1 MKKNTSIFQRFSSMI
16 FAAILLLASQNSE
29 AQVKM
34 TCISGTNMNSLYGE
48 GCEKLVDGQ
57 AGTKWC
63 QVFSSSNT
71 PYVIFRVAEALV
83 PKDYYLTTAGDASRF
98 PERNWRTWY
107 IYGANFEND
116 EEATKDANSWVLVDQ
131 KMNVGTDM
139 LPAKSLTMADFTC
152 SENNTTAYKY
162 YKIEVKAIMTL
173 KEGDYM
179 QMAEFSFGSSEQSET
194 FSFKALSTSTYDGD
208 VEHNEG
214 ASSLVDGISTTKWVF
229 NQLPSWMIFKA
240 NNPLAPTFYSMITGN
255 DTHQYP
261 GRNWRDWQIFGGNF
275 ANDADAT
282 PDADGWVLIDSK
294 KDIGTDILPPE
305 NFKEVI
311 LDVSE
316 GVSTAYKYFKVN
328 VTANMGQTYSQ
339 MSELTL
345 GTHNDFE
352 AKKKEYLD
360 DYNAYDL
367 SVTAYKPYKDAY
379 TQAVA
384 SLQAAKNCA
393 EVRDAMNVLE
403 AAKADITRSALS
415 YQSYVNAVSIARG
428 FYENGQLNSEGLKV
442 IGDYLNTNAGPSSL
456 YPNGTFPYIMEQ
468 QTLDDDAMNDETAF
482 LGVLIE
488 RYANNLTE
496 GAIETTYQVL
506 DATEGY
512 ASTEDASALFDG
524 DSSTKWCHNHK
535 GGLSY
540 VVFKAEEPITP
551 SYYRLVTANDTKSFP
566 GRNWK
571 TYKIYGANFSDPEQA
586 TREADGWVLIDDKKD
601 VGKDQI
607 PADNFAEAYL
617 YLSKPSNTPYE
628 YFKIEITESVSGSI
642 MQMSEFSFANNANL
656 FMLRQEYYDEY
667 ADYELTDIIA
677 QQALIDQYTRSLES
691 MLQCTTITHLLSLR
705 NTLTTLQTD
714 IEKSAERYAE
724 YEAYIEDIIYEYL
737 DDIRS
742 ADPTMAAYFD
752 YNQETEPGET
762 FTLGSY
768 AYIMNHREP
777 STTQLASEI
786 NFWKNY
792 IAALSKGGF
801 VVITGNGAWNSNE
814 NWAKLV
820 DRDPETKWGTD
831 IPDRGAYVIFKSI
844 KAIQPAFFSL
854 TTADDTKKYYGRN
867 WADWKIYGGNFS
879 ENALATRDAQGWE
892 LMDSHEAVGDDV
904 LPAENKRTVYFDFS
918 ESVEKEYKYFLVEVT
933 KAFDGIQMQMA
944 EMAFGTKEDFER
956 LRDEYC
962 DAALEFD
969 LDVVAEKSLLDEYE
983 LQIITMAESQDMV
996 TLARNY
1002 NLIGSLQESI
1012 KESMLAYASYSEAAD
1027 EIKEYVASNDLETC
1041 EALSKLMSYLTGNVK
1056 PGDVFPNGSFQYIY
1070 ETGGLNRDEILEE
1083 TSYMKELWVA
1093 AMKQSYT
1100 PGTNITPLLTNAD
1113 FAEGTYLEG
1122 NTIVSFKGWEGTGYT
1137 FGRNDA
1143 GVPAAENARQQC
1155 DIHQTITG
1163 LKNGI
1168 YELRMNAVCRPC
1180 GDVLSTNYAAQIYAN
1195 DNVVY
1200 VQSAIEDM
1208 IPVEEAVDGVNC
1220 HITGVYRDKAILD
1233 EATGDTIGFV
1243 PWGVAGSA
1251 CAFSAGRYENVICAN
1266 VTDGTLTIGIKD
1278 PGTTFPDD
1286 DWMAFGNTQL
1296 IYHGTLDSSD
1306 FIVGIN
1312 DALGCCKERA
1322 FSLIQWESSLDGREY
1337 KQKPNYAQEDRKTL
1351 EHIVLSPSILSLRSP
1366 KEMYEMVEELSGIF
1380 KRIYET
1386 KPAYIT
1392 LFESEQKVYDKWG
1405 SRYSIMDKDEAK
1417 AFDVT
1422 VESIETGLLDGKY
1435 SAAEALQEKADLF
1448 TRYPDYLER
1457 SEQLDQS
1464 SAVMANETAP
1474 FEYDITIN
1482 GTMPFVTLSGLYEDL
1497 AEDRTVLTFEYSAP
1511 ETLKDGSIYT
1521 DTDITHLITYD
1532 DLTATSD
1539 WKKVYLDFS
1548 TPRSEWGWGDASSAI
1563 RWAMT
1568 TASSQQL
1575 KARHFL
1581 MITPAQM
1588 QAEGGSFYGTGIET
1602 IQESESTF
1610 QRNGIYDLM
1619 GRKVG
1624 NAQKV
1629 NGQWSIDKLP
1639 KGIYIM
1645 NGKKVAIK

>member
-1 MKKNTSIFQRFSSMI
+1 MKTNTSILQRFYGI
-16 FAAILLLASQNSE
+16 LFAAILLMAGSNAE
-29 AQVKM
+29 AQIKL
-34 TCISGTNMNSLYGE
+34 TCIDGTNMNSLYGE

-57 AGTKWC
+57 PGTKWC
-63 QVFSSSNT
+63 QVFSGSNT
-71 PYVIFRVAEALV
+71 PYVIFRASEALV
-83 PKDYYLTTAGDASRF
+83 PKNYYLLTAGDANRF

-116 EEATKDANSWVLVDQ
+116 DEATKDANGWVLVDQ
-131 KMNVGTDM
+131 KLNVGTDM

-152 SENNTTAYKY
+152 SEDNTTAYKY

-173 KEGDYM
+173 KEGDHM

-194 FSFKALSTSTYDGD
+194 FSFTALSTSTYNGD

-214 ASSLVDGISTTKWVF
+214 AFALVDGISTTKWVF
-229 NQLPSWMIFKA
+229 NQLPSWMVFKS
-240 NNPLAPTFYSMITGN
+240 NSPLAPTFYSMVTGN
-255 DTHQYP
+255 DTQQYP
-261 GRNWRDWQIFGGNF
+261 GRNWRDWQIYGGNF
-275 ANDADAT
+275 ASDADAQA
-282 PDADGWVLIDSK
+282 DAEGWVLIDNK
-294 KDIGTDILPPE
+294 TDIGTDILPPD
-305 NFKEVI
+305 NYKEAI

-316 GVSTAYKYFKVN
+316 GVSTAFKYFKVV
-328 VTANMGQTYSQ
+328 VTTNMGQTYSQ

-345 GTHNDFE
+345 GTASDFE
-352 AKKKEYLD
+352 AKKKSYLD
-360 DYNAYDL
+360 DYKAYDL
-367 SVTAYKPYKDAY
+367 SITAYKPYKDAY
-379 TQAVA
+379 NEAVA
-384 SLQAAKNCA
+384 TLQAAANCA
-393 EVRDAMNVLE
+393 QIRDAMNTLE
-403 AAKADITRSALS
+403 EAKANITQSALV
-415 YQSYVNAVSIARG
+415 YQSYANSVSIARG
-428 FYENGQLNSEGLKV
+428 FYENGQLSGEGMKV
-442 IGDYLNTNAGPSSL
+442 IGDYLNTNAGPSSQ

-468 QTLDDDAMNDETAF
+468 QALSDDAINDETAF
-482 LGVLIE
+482 LGELIE
-488 RYANNLTE
+488 KYANNLTE

-571 TYKIYGANFSDPEQA
+571 TYKIYGGNFPDPDHA
-586 TREADGWVLIDDKKD
+586 TREADGWVLLDDKKD

-617 YLSKPSNTPYE
+617 YLSQPSNTPYE

-656 FMLRQEYYDEY
+656 FMLRQEYYEEF
-667 ADYELTDIIA
+667 ADFNLTDIIA
-677 QQALIDQYTRSLES
+677 QQALIDQYTKSLES
-691 MLQCTTITHLLSLR
+691 MLQCTTVTYLTALR
-705 NTLTTLQTD
+705 NTLTTLQGS

-724 YEAYIEDIIYEYL
+724 YETYIEDIIYEYL
-737 DDIRS
+737 DDLRS

-752 YNQETEPGET
+752 YNTETAPGET

-768 AYIMNHREP
+768 TYIMNHREP
-777 STTQLASEI
+777 SATQLANEI

-814 NWAKLV
+814 NWTKLV
-820 DRDPETKWGTD
+820 DRNPDTKWGTD
-831 IPDRGAYVIFKSI
+831 IPDGGAYIIFKTI
-844 KAIQPAFFSL
+844 KAIQPFFFSL
-854 TTADDTKKYYGRN
+854 TTGDDTKRYNGRN
-867 WADWKIYGGNFS
+867 WADWKIYGGNFA

-904 LPAENKRTVYFDFS
+904 LPAENKQTVYFAFS
-918 ESVEKEYKYFLVEVT
+918 EPVEKEYKYFLVEVT
-933 KAFDGIQMQMA
+933 KAFDGTQMQMA
-944 EMAFGTKEDFER
+944 EMAFGTKEDFEK
-956 LRDEYC
+956 LRDEFC
-962 DAALEFD
+962 DKALEFD

-983 LQIITMAESQDMV
+983 IQTLNLTECEDMV
-996 TLARNY
+996 ALAQNY
-1002 NLIGSLQESI
+1002 SLIGSLQDRVR
-1012 KESMLAYASYSEAAD
+1012 ESMQAYAAYKEAAD
-1027 EIKEYVASNDLETC
+1027 EIKEYVGSNTLETC
-1041 EALSKLMSYLTGNVK
+1041 EALDRLMAYLTGGEK
-1056 PGDVFPNGSFQYIY
+1056 PGDTFPNGSFNYVY
-1070 ETGGLNRDEILEE
+1070 ETGSLNRDEVLEE
-1083 TSYMKELWVA
+1083 TDYMKELWVA

-1100 PGTNITPLLTNAD
+1100 PGTEITPLVENAD
-1113 FAEGTYLEG
+1113 FAQGTYLEG
-1122 NTIVSFKGWEGTGYT
+1122 NTIVSFTGWEGTGYT

-1143 GVPAAENARQQC
+1143 GAFAAENARQQC

-1180 GDVLSTNYAAQIYAN
+1180 GDVLSKNYAAQIYAN

-1208 IPVEEAVDGVNC
+1208 IPVEDAVDGVNC
-1220 HITGVYRDKAILD
+1220 HTSGTYSDKAILD
-1233 EATGDTIGFV
+1233 EVTGDTIGFV

-1251 CAFSAGRYENVICAN
+1251 CAFSAGRYENVICTN

-1286 DWMAFGNTQL
+1286 DWMAFGNTRL

-1312 DALGCCKERA
+1312 NALGCCKERA
-1322 FSLIQWESSLDGREY
+1322 LSLIEWESSLDGREY
-1337 KQKPNYAQEDRKTL
+1337 KQKPNYAQTDRKAL
-1351 EHIVLSPSILSLRSP
+1351 EDMVMSPSILSLRPP
-1366 KEMYEMVEELSGIF
+1366 KEMYEMVEELSSIF

-1392 LFESEQKVYDKWG
+1392 LFEGEQKVYDKWG
-1405 SRYSIMDKDEAK
+1405 ARYSIMNGEEQK
-1417 AFDVT
+1417 AFENAIET
-1422 VESIETGLLDGKY
+1422 IETGLLEGEY
-1435 SAAEALQEKADLF
+1435 SANEALQAKADLYAH
-1448 TRYPDYLER
+1448 YPDYLER

-1464 SAVMANETAP
+1464 SSVMANETAP
-1474 FEYDITIN
+1474 FEYDITIS
-1482 GTMPFVTLSGLYEDL
+1482 GTMPYMALSGLYEDL
-1497 AEDRTVLTFEYSAP
+1497 AEDQTVLTFEYTAP
-1511 ETLKDGSIYT
+1511 ETIKEGSIYT
-1521 DTDITHLITYD
+1521 DTDITHLITYK
-1532 DLTATSD
+1532 DLEATAD
-1539 WKKVYLDFS
+1539 WKKVYIDFT
-1548 TPRSEWGWGDASSAI
+1548 TPCIEWGWGDASSTI

-1588 QAEGGSFYGTGIET
+1588 QAEGGSFTGTGIEMV
-1602 IQESESTF
+1602 QSSESKV
-1610 QRNGIYDLM
+1610 QGNGVYDLM
-1619 GRKVG
+1619 GRKINQG
-1624 NAQKV
+1624 LK
-1629 NGQWSIDKLP
+1629 SLP
-1639 KGIYIM
+1639 KGIYIV
-1645 NGKKVAIK
+1645 NGKKVMVK